1 MYPRIENVPFPG
13 RTTPVAVVFKLAV
26 PVGYE
31 RDLVGN
37 ENKKTYLEEKR
48 REKEK
53 NIAGVGIMLVF
64 SLA

>member
-1 MYPRIENVPFPG
+1 VYPRIENVPFPG

-37 ENKKTYLEEKR
+37 ENKKTYLEEK
-48 REKEK
+48 
-53 NIAGVGIMLVF
+53 
-64 SLA
+64 